1 MKTYKFETFNIT
13 FIDPEITINAD
24 NISIFPSNMTIDVD
38 ILLTIEY
45 NNKSAKFGY
54 RLKDIQVENFN
65 YDQQTLVQRVM
76 TRLQDFE
83 V

>member
-1 MKTYKFETFNIT
+1 MPTYQFENRSIT
-13 FIDPEITINAD
+13 FVDPEITINAD

-38 ILLTIEY
+38 VLFTIEY
-45 NNKSAKFGY
+45 NGKSAKFSQ
-54 RLKDIQVENFN
+54 RITDIKVENLN
-65 YDQQTLVQRVM
+65 YDQQTLAQRVM